1 MIKKNNFEINVRDFE
16 SISCEISNKKT
27 SKKDKLCRR
36 TIIHKACNI
45 LSQ

>member
-27 SKKDKLCRR
+27 SKKTSFVEEQFSTKLV
-36 TIIHKACNI
+36 KF
-45 LSQ
+45 